1 MGNAQS
7 GGRIR
12 IARVYARMG
21 RVNESRQMLKS
32 LGDGSAQV
40 YAALGDKDT
49 AFRLLFKTVE
59 ERSDWDIFIKAD
71 PVFDNIR
78 SDPRWKE
85 LLRRMNFPT
94 DERGTGSR

>member
-1 MGNAQS
+1 
-7 GGRIR
+7 
-12 IARVYARMG
+12 
-21 RVNESRQMLKS
+21 MLKS
-32 LGDGSAQV
+32 LGDGSAEV